1 MEAIRRKIRKS
12 LYKAGRRGLVLMALL
27 FLCMTFCLGQVQSR
41 MEAETLRL
49 TQEAEEPPQWAK
61 SGEEDAI
68 HGFEKAG
75 LHILSRE
82 EQEEEE
88 KNTGKIRKEHIL
100 LHGTYIQLLQ
110 SFDIIKS
117 EYRGASFTVFSITR
131 DDTGLSIKGELR
143 TFRSRGTYEEE
154 KYRPHRSGSW
164 PIQTASWKKKQ
175 A

>member
-27 FLCMTFCLGQVQSR
+27 FLCMTFCLGQVQSH

-49 TQEAEEPPQWAK
+49 TQKAEISGISMEEPPKWAE

-88 KNTGKIRKEHIL
+88 KIQGK
-100 LHGTYIQLLQ
+100 
-110 SFDIIKS
+110 
-117 EYRGASFTVFSITR
+117 
-131 DDTGLSIKGELR
+131 
-143 TFRSRGTYEEE
+143 
-154 KYRPHRSGSW
+154 
-164 PIQTASWKKKQ
+164 
-175 A
+175 

>member
-49 TQEAEEPPQWAK
+49 PPEAENLRQWKAERSGISMEEPPQWAK

-88 KNTGKIRKEHIL
+88 KIQGK
-100 LHGTYIQLLQ
+100 
-110 SFDIIKS
+110 
-117 EYRGASFTVFSITR
+117 
-131 DDTGLSIKGELR
+131 
-143 TFRSRGTYEEE
+143 
-154 KYRPHRSGSW
+154 
-164 PIQTASWKKKQ
+164 
-175 A
+175 